1 MGETKSV
8 KMHRV
13 GTFTVGILLVL
24 FGTLFLLHL
33 FVPEVSYYIIFQFW
47 PCIFILLGLELLYAS
62 RRSEE
67 VIYDTGAIF
76 LVIVMAVFAM
86 GMAGADLV
94 IHHAIEQGYFHF

>member
-8 KMHRV
+8 KMRRV

-24 FGTLFLLHL
+24 FGALFLLHL
-33 FVPEVSYYIIFQFW
+33 FVPAVSYLVIFQFW

-62 RRSEE
+62 RRREE

-76 LVIVMAVFAM
+76 LVIVMTVFAM
-86 GMAGADLV
+86 GMAGADL
-94 IHHAIEQGYFHF
+94 IIRYAIEQGYFQ